1 MNTTTTTTT
10 TQTHGLTHSL
20 LQSIPATA
28 ALIAFSLL
36 LLLLH
41 QLLPRR
47 PSKRPPLPP
56 GPVPLPFIGNIH
68 DLLLRKPT
76 FKWILTLMKER
87 STDIACIRMGKV
99 HIIPVTCPE
108 IAREFLK
115 RQDSTFASRPIT
127 MGTEYSSRSF
137 LSVAVAPLGDQ
148 WKKMR
153 RVVASEVINPARL
166 RWLLEKRDEEADN
179 LVNHVHNMCRAGG
192 GGTIVD
198 VRAVVRAYSG
208 NVIRRLMFNKR
219 YFGPGRADGGP
230 GKEEEEHVEALFTV
244 LSLLYAFCV
253 SDYLPKLRWLDLDGH
268 ERIMRKAIR
277 VVNKYAEPI
286 IDERIEKWRGGGR
299 VKGEPEDLLDVMIA
313 LRDEKG
319 RPLLSTEEI
328 KAQSADLIYA
338 SVDNPSNAAEWA
350 LAEML
355 NQPELLKKAVD
366 ELDRVVGRDRL
377 VRESDFPRLNYIK
390 SCAREAF
397 RLHPIAPFNL
407 PHVAVSDATVAGY
420 FIPKGSHVLLS
431 RVGLGR
437 NPKIWADP
445 LRFDPD
451 RHLAPASTD
460 VELLEPELRF
470 ISFSTGRRGCM
481 GAQLG
486 SAMTVMLL
494 ARLLQCF
501 TWAVP
506 PGQTRIDLTEANHDL
521 FLAKPLRAHATP
533 RLAEH
538 LYPAS

>member
-1 MNTTTTTTT
+1 
-10 TQTHGLTHSL
+10 
-20 LQSIPATA
+20 
-28 ALIAFSLL
+28 
-36 LLLLH
+36 
-41 QLLPRR
+41 
-47 PSKRPPLPP
+47 
-56 GPVPLPFIGNIH
+56 
-68 DLLLRKPT
+68 
-76 FKWILTLMKER
+76 
-87 STDIACIRMGKV
+87 MGKV

-108 IAREFLK
+108 IACEFLK

-127 MGTEYSSRSF
+127 MGTEYSSRNF

-166 RWLLEKRDEEADN
+166 QWLLEKRDEEADN
-179 LVNHVHNMCRAGG
+179 LVNHVHNKCRAGG

-198 VRAVVRAYSG
+198 VRAVARAYSG
-208 NVIRRLMFNKR
+208 NVMRGIS
-219 YFGPGRADGGP
+219 GRADGGP

-253 SDYLPKLRWLDLDGH
+253 SDYLPKLRWLDLEGH
-268 ERIMRKAIR
+268 ERIRRKAIR
-277 VVNKYAEPI
+277 VVNKYAERI
-286 IDERIEKWRGGGR
+286 IDERMEKWRGVGG
-299 VKGEPEDLLDVMIA
+299 VEGAPEDLLDVMIT

-338 SVDNPSNAAEWA
+338 SVDNASHAAEWA
-350 LAEML
+350 LAETL

-366 ELDRVVGRDRL
+366 ELDRVVGRDSL

-445 LRFDPD
+445 LRFDPE
-451 RHLAPASTD
+451 RHMAPASAE

-494 ARLLQCF
+494 ARVLQCF

-506 PGQTRIDLTEANHDL
+506 PGQARIDLTEAELVHRL
-521 FLAKPLRAHATP
+521 F
-533 RLAEH
+533 
-538 LYPAS
+538 

>member
-1 MNTTTTTTT
+1 
-10 TQTHGLTHSL
+10 
-20 LQSIPATA
+20 
-28 ALIAFSLL
+28 
-36 LLLLH
+36 
-41 QLLPRR
+41 
-47 PSKRPPLPP
+47 
-56 GPVPLPFIGNIH
+56 
-68 DLLLRKPT
+68 
-76 FKWILTLMKER
+76 
-87 STDIACIRMGKV
+87 MGKV

-127 MGTEYSSRSF
+127 MGTEYSSRNF
-137 LSVAVAPLGDQ
+137 LSVAVTPLGDQ

-166 RWLLEKRDEEADN
+166 QWLLEKRDEEADN
-179 LVNHVHNMCRAGG
+179 LVKHVHNMCRAGG

-198 VRAVVRAYSG
+198 VRAVARAYSG
-208 NVIRRLMFNKR
+208 NVMRRLMFNKR
-219 YFGPGRADGGP
+219 YFGPGRADCGP

-253 SDYLPKLRWLDLDGH
+253 SDYLPKLRWLDLEGH
-268 ERIMRKAIR
+268 ERIIRKAIR

-286 IDERIEKWRGGGR
+286 IDERIEKWRGVGG
-299 VKGEPEDLLDVMIA
+299 VEGTPEDLLDVMIA

-338 SVDNPSNAAEWA
+338 SVDNPSHAVEWA

-355 NQPELLKKAVD
+355 SQPELLKKAVD

-377 VRESDFPRLNYIK
+377 VQESDFPRLNYIK
-390 SCAREAF
+390 SCAREVF

-431 RVGLGR
+431 AVGLGR

-445 LRFDPD
+445 LRFDPE
-451 RHLAPASTD
+451 RHMAPPSAEVD
-460 VELLEPELRF
+460 LLEPELRF

-501 TWAVP
+501 TWDVP
-506 PGQTRIDLTEANHDL
+506 PGQARINLTEAEHDL

-538 LYPAS
+538 LYPAN